1 MMPKQFKPVQFETLD
16 HVREQIRIKIDGCL
30 DSIVEIL
37 VEIHPVCEKAY
48 KAPLEEL
55 PLLMGQSESS
65 DEIIKHR
72 LSGKD
77 NNFEINFDPFHE
89 VMADHGFSVDE
100 YKWIGEIDG
109 QRRRPYERC
118 CIEYCPQLLLGLQWA
133 RADAQS
139 QKFEIINV

>member
-77 NNFEINFDPFHE
+77 NHFDMNFEPFHE
-89 VMADHGFSVDE
+89 VMADHAFSVDE
-100 YKWIGEIDG
+100 YKWIGELDG
-109 QRRRPYERC
+109 Q
-118 CIEYCPQLLLGLQWA
+118 LSLLGDLA
-133 RADAQS
+133 AKLGMDYES
-139 QKFEIINV
+139 QKANAAVYSFD